1 MIKRDK
7 EYNRYRDAIRIYF
20 HDAWV
25 GCTALWGVLTI
36 ATTADLIFN
45 HDKYVT
51 DPAFNY
57 GIIAVCW
64 LVPVLI
70 FAKRMILC
78 AMSLRDMRRG
88 NIEKKEIIVKEVKYA
103 YRHTRGK
110 ADQYTRYILVTSEG
124 ERYKVCP
131 RGEFLLAGTTVFS
144 EDTVLLQHQHR
155 INFGLN
161 KTPVIRKAD
170 AVSQHGN
177 HNG

>member
-25 GCTALWGVLTI
+25 GCTALWGLLTI

-131 RGEFLLAGTTVFS
+131 RGEFYWQGQPFS
-144 EDTVLLQHQHR
+144 AKIRYCSSTNIVLTLDLIKHR
-155 INFGLN
+155 L
-161 KTPVIRKAD
+161 
-170 AVSQHGN
+170 
-177 HNG
+177 